1 MVEEGKKLLE
11 EMEVEPWEPIE
22 TKLVKG
28 TLIAGVLAMIV
39 LAVLVHMFVL
49 SHY

>member
-1 MVEEGKKLLE
+1 MVEERNLLE

-22 TKLVKG
+22 TKLVRG
-28 TLIAGVLAMIV
+28 TLIAGIISMIV
-39 LAVLVHMFVL
+39 LAVLVHVFVL